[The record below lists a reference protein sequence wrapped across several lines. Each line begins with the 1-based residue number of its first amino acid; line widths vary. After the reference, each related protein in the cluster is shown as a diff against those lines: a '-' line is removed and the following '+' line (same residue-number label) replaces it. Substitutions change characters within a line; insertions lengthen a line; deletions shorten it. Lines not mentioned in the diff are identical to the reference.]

1 MDIDLTTIQYVLLG
15 AIALVSYMIGRE
27 RSKRHTNEVIE
38 ETIDML
44 ISHRY
49 IRTRIKD
56 GEEVLLKIHE
66 E

>member
-1 MDIDLTTIQYVLLG
+1 MTEIQWILLG
-15 AIALVSYMIGRE
+15 GIALVSYMIGRE
-27 RSKRHTNEVIE
+27 RSKKHTDDVIA

-49 IRTRIKD
+49 IKTKILD
-56 GEEVLLKIHE
+56 GEEVMLKVHE